1 METPSRDDIHQDDS
15 FEAIGAEL
23 SGARIAQGMQIAEV
37 AQLLRISKHYLK
49 DIEAGSFD
57 QLPGPTYV
65 SGYLRSYARV
75 VGLDAVALTN
85 RYREL
90 LNGETAAI
98 HYKFPVD
105 SQHPQRSGAM
115 VASIIVMFAIVGY
128 GGWYAM
134 GKPDLT
140 GWTGNDE
147 AVVANNVV
155 EEAASKG
162 GTPAAIISADSG
174 LDVADVDAFTGALE
188 TDGET
193 GADVASTSLV
203 EDDAQAV
210 RAEGG
215 TADLAATATTD
226 SPAVAETGLSADPG
240 SVDLADATQTDPG
253 QTGSG
258 QTDTGQTD
266 TGQTDSGQTVSDQT
280 DGAINLQA
288 DAALQSSQTPV
299 TQTASLAESDPA
311 APTSSTGSVED
322 TPAVADAS
330 AVLPNTITPA
340 QDLDS
345 ESSLSGVAYA
355 GQPDMATEI
364 TIRATGTSWVEI
376 IRNNG
381 EEVMTR
387 LMRDGDIFTIDGR
400 ERLYLST
407 GNAGGIE
414 LVFSDGLTKS
424 VGEKGEI
431 LRDLPLDAERLRNQ
445 L

>member
-1 METPSRDDIHQDDS
+1 METPPRDSIQQDDS

-49 DIEAGSFD
+49 DLEAGAFD

-75 VGLDAVALTN
+75 VGVDAVALTN

-90 LNGETAAI
+90 LNGESAAI

-105 SQHPQRSGAM
+105 SQHPQQSGAM

-147 AVVANNVV
+147 AVVANSIV

-174 LDVADVDAFTGALE
+174 LDVADVDAFTGALQ

-203 EDDAQAV
+203 EDDA
-210 RAEGG
+210 
-215 TADLAATATTD
+215 L
-226 SPAVAETGLSADPG
+226 AVARGKQSNK
-240 SVDLADATQTDPG
+240 
-253 QTGSG
+253 SG
-258 QTDTGQTD
+258 W
-266 TGQTDSGQTVSDQT
+266 
-280 DGAINLQA
+280 AKN
-288 DAALQSSQTPV
+288 
-299 TQTASLAESDPA
+299 
-311 APTSSTGSVED
+311 
-322 TPAVADAS
+322 
-330 AVLPNTITPA
+330 
-340 QDLDS
+340 
-345 ESSLSGVAYA
+345 
-355 GQPDMATEI
+355 
-364 TIRATGTSWVEI
+364 
-376 IRNNG
+376 
-381 EEVMTR
+381 
-387 LMRDGDIFTIDGR
+387 
-400 ERLYLST
+400 
-407 GNAGGIE
+407 
-414 LVFSDGLTKS
+414 K
-424 VGEKGEI
+424 K
-431 LRDLPLDAERLRNQ
+431 
-445 L
+445 

>member
-15 FEAIGAEL
+15 FEAIGAQL
-23 SGARIAQGMQIAEV
+23 SCARIAQGMQIAEV

-193 GADVASTSLV
+193 GADVASTNLV

-240 SVDLADATQTDPG
+240 SVDLADAT
-253 QTGSG
+253 
-258 QTDTGQTD
+258 
-266 TGQTDSGQTVSDQT
+266 QTDSGQTVSDQT

>member
-226 SPAVAETGLSADPG
+226 SPTVAETGLSADPG
-240 SVDLADATQTDPG
+240 SVDLADATQTD
-253 QTGSG
+253 SG
-258 QTDTGQTD
+258 QTDTGQA
-266 TGQTDSGQTVSDQT
+266 DSGQTVSDQT

-311 APTSSTGSVED
+311 APTSSTGSAED

>member
-1 METPSRDDIHQDDS
+1 M
-15 FEAIGAEL
+15 
-23 SGARIAQGMQIAEV
+23 
-37 AQLLRISKHYLK
+37 
-49 DIEAGSFD
+49 
-57 QLPGPTYV
+57 
-65 SGYLRSYARV
+65 
-75 VGLDAVALTN
+75 DAVALTN

-90 LNGETAAI
+90 LNGQSVAI

-105 SQHPQRSGAM
+105 SKHPQQSGAM

-203 EDDAQAV
+203 EDDAQAL

-215 TADLAATATTD
+215 TADLAATAITESLTF
-226 SPAVAETGLSADPG
+226 AETGLSADPG
-240 SVDLADATQTDPG
+240 SVDLADSTQTDPG
-253 QTGSG
+253 QTGS
-258 QTDTGQTD
+258 
-266 TGQTDSGQTVSDQT
+266 GQTDSGQTVSDQT

-311 APTSSTGSVED
+311 APTSSTGSAED

>member
-15 FEAIGAEL
+15 FEAIGAVL

-49 DIEAGSFD
+49 DLEAGAFD

-90 LNGETAAI
+90 LDGESAAI

-140 GWTGNDE
+140 AWTGNDD

-188 TDGET
+188 TDGEA

-215 TADLAATATTD
+215 TADFAATAITE
-226 SPAVAETGLSADPG
+226 SPSVAETGLSADPG
-240 SVDLADATQTDPG
+240 SVDLADASQTDPG
-253 QTGSG
+253 QTL
-258 QTDTGQTD
+258 
-266 TGQTDSGQTVSDQT
+266 SDQT
-280 DGAINLQA
+280 DDAMNLQA
-288 DAALQSSQTPV
+288 DAASQSSQTPV

-311 APTSSTGSVED
+311 APTSSTGSAED
-322 TPAVADAS
+322 TRAVADTS

>member
-1 METPSRDDIHQDDS
+1 MGTPSRDDNRQDDS

-203 EDDAQAV
+203 EDDAQAL

-215 TADLAATATTD
+215 TADLAATAITE
-226 SPAVAETGLSADPG
+226 SPTFAETGLSADPG
-240 SVDLADATQTDPG
+240 SVDLADSTQTDPG

-258 QTDTGQTD
+258 QTDS
-266 TGQTDSGQTVSDQT
+266 GQTDSGQTVSDQT

-299 TQTASLAESDPA
+299 TKTASLAESDPA
-311 APTSSTGSVED
+311 APTSSTGSAED

>member
-105 SQHPQRSGAM
+105 NQHPQRSGAM

-203 EDDAQAV
+203 EDDAQAL

-215 TADLAATATTD
+215 TADLAATAITESLTF
-226 SPAVAETGLSADPG
+226 AETGLSADPG
-240 SVDLADATQTDPG
+240 SVDLADSTQTDPG

-258 QTDTGQTD
+258 QTDS
-266 TGQTDSGQTVSDQT
+266 GQTDSGQTVSDQT

-311 APTSSTGSVED
+311 APTSSTGSAED

>member
-23 SGARIAQGMQIAEV
+23 SCARIAQGMQIAEV

-203 EDDAQAV
+203 EDDAQAL

-215 TADLAATATTD
+215 TADLAATAITE
-226 SPAVAETGLSADPG
+226 SPTFAETGLSADPG
-240 SVDLADATQTDPG
+240 SVDLADSTQTDPG

-258 QTDTGQTD
+258 QTI
-266 TGQTDSGQTVSDQT
+266 SDQT

-311 APTSSTGSVED
+311 APTSSTGSAED

>member
-23 SGARIAQGMQIAEV
+23 SCARIAQGMQIAEV

-115 VASIIVMFAIVGY
+115 VASIIVIFAIVGY

-203 EDDAQAV
+203 EDDAQAL

-215 TADLAATATTD
+215 TADLAATAITESLTF
-226 SPAVAETGLSADPG
+226 AETGLSADPG
-240 SVDLADATQTDPG
+240 SVDLADSTQTDPD
-253 QTGSG
+253 QTGS
-258 QTDTGQTD
+258 
-266 TGQTDSGQTVSDQT
+266 GQTDSGQTVSDQT

-311 APTSSTGSVED
+311 APTSSTVSAED

>member
-1 METPSRDDIHQDDS
+1 MPSRDDIHQDDS

-98 HYKFPVD
+98 HYKFPVE

-134 GKPDLT
+134 GKPSLT

-203 EDDAQAV
+203 EDDAQAL

-215 TADLAATATTD
+215 TADLAATAITESSTF
-226 SPAVAETGLSADPG
+226 AETGLSADPG
-240 SVDLADATQTDPG
+240 SVDLADSAQTDP
-253 QTGSG
+253 
-258 QTDTGQTD
+258 
-266 TGQTDSGQTVSDQT
+266 GQTVSDQT

-311 APTSSTGSVED
+311 APTSSTGSAED

-340 QDLDS
+340 RDLDS

>member
-23 SGARIAQGMQIAEV
+23 SCARIAQGMQIAEV

-203 EDDAQAV
+203 EDDAQALRV
-210 RAEGG
+210 EGG
-215 TADLAATATTD
+215 TADLAATAITE
-226 SPAVAETGLSADPG
+226 SPTFAEIGLSADPG
-240 SVDLADATQTDPG
+240 SVDLADSTQTDP
-253 QTGSG
+253 
-258 QTDTGQTD
+258 
-266 TGQTDSGQTVSDQT
+266 GQTDSGQTVSDQT

-288 DAALQSSQTPV
+288 DAALQSSQTSV

-311 APTSSTGSVED
+311 APTSSTGSAED

>member
-1 METPSRDDIHQDDS
+1 METPSRDDNHQDDS
-15 FEAIGAEL
+15 FEAIGAEFA
-23 SGARIAQGMQIAEV
+23 GARIAQGMQIAEV

-49 DIEAGSFD
+49 HLEAGAFD

-75 VGLDAVALTN
+75 VGVDAVALTN

-90 LNGETAAI
+90 LNGESAAI

-203 EDDAQAV
+203 EDDAQAL

-215 TADLAATATTD
+215 TADLAATAITE
-226 SPAVAETGLSADPG
+226 SPTFAETGLSADPG
-240 SVDLADATQTDPG
+240 SVDLADSTQTDPG
-253 QTGSG
+253 QTGS
-258 QTDTGQTD
+258 
-266 TGQTDSGQTVSDQT
+266 GQTDSGQTVSDQT

-311 APTSSTGSVED
+311 APTSSTVSAED

>member
-15 FEAIGAEL
+15 FEAIGAVL
-23 SGARIAQGMQIAEV
+23 SDARNAQGMQIAEV

-49 DIEAGSFD
+49 DLEAGAFD

-75 VGLDAVALTN
+75 IGLDAVALTN

-90 LNGETAAI
+90 LNGESAAI

-105 SQHPQRSGAM
+105 SQHPQQSGAM
-115 VASIIVMFAIVGY
+115 VASIIVIFAIVGY

-140 GWTGNDE
+140 GWTGKDE

-155 EEAASKG
+155 EEAASNG
-162 GTPAAIISADSG
+162 GTPAAIVSADSG
-174 LDVADVDAFTGALE
+174 LDVADVDLFTGALE

-193 GADVASTSLV
+193 GADVALTSLV
-203 EDDAQAV
+203 EDDAQAL

-215 TADLAATATTD
+215 TADLAATAITE
-226 SPAVAETGLSADPG
+226 SPTVAETGLSADQG
-240 SVDLADATQTDPG
+240 SVDLADAT
-253 QTGSG
+253 
-258 QTDTGQTD
+258 
-266 TGQTDSGQTVSDQT
+266 QTDSGQTVSDQT

-288 DAALQSSQTPV
+288 DAASQSSQTPV

-311 APTSSTGSVED
+311 APTSSTGSAED
-322 TPAVADAS
+322 TQAVADAS

-340 QDLDS
+340 QDFDI
-345 ESSLSGVAYA
+345 ESSISGVAYA

-364 TIRATGTSWVEI
+364 TIRATSASWVEI

-424 VGEKGEI
+424 LGEKGEI

>member
-23 SGARIAQGMQIAEV
+23 SCARIAQGMQIAEV

-203 EDDAQAV
+203 EDDAQAL

-215 TADLAATATTD
+215 TADLAATAITE
-226 SPAVAETGLSADPG
+226 SPTFAETGLSADPG
-240 SVDLADATQTDPG
+240 GVNLADATQTD
-253 QTGSG
+253 
-258 QTDTGQTD
+258 
-266 TGQTDSGQTVSDQT
+266 SDQT
-280 DGAINLQA
+280 DSAINRQA
-288 DAALQSSQTPV
+288 DVASQSPQTPV

-311 APTSSTGSVED
+311 APTSSTGSAED

>member
-15 FEAIGAEL
+15 FEAIGAVL
-23 SGARIAQGMQIAEV
+23 SDARNAQGMQIAEV

-49 DIEAGSFD
+49 DLEAGAFD

-75 VGLDAVALTN
+75 IGLDAVALTN

-90 LNGETAAI
+90 LNGESAAI

-105 SQHPQRSGAM
+105 SQHPQQSGAM
-115 VASIIVMFAIVGY
+115 AASIIVIFAIVGY

-140 GWTGNDE
+140 GWTGKDE

-155 EEAASKG
+155 EEAASNG
-162 GTPAAIISADSG
+162 GTPAAIVSADSG
-174 LDVADVDAFTGALE
+174 LDVADVDLFTGALE

-193 GADVASTSLV
+193 GADVALTSLV
-203 EDDAQAV
+203 EDDAQAL

-215 TADLAATATTD
+215 TADLAATAITE
-226 SPAVAETGLSADPG
+226 SPTVAETGLSADQG
-240 SVDLADATQTDPG
+240 SVDLADAT
-253 QTGSG
+253 
-258 QTDTGQTD
+258 
-266 TGQTDSGQTVSDQT
+266 QTDSGQTVSDQT

-288 DAALQSSQTPV
+288 DAASQSSQTPV

-311 APTSSTGSVED
+311 APTSSTGSAED
-322 TPAVADAS
+322 TQAVADAS

-340 QDLDS
+340 QDFDI
-345 ESSLSGVAYA
+345 ESSISGVAYA

-364 TIRATGTSWVEI
+364 TIRATSASWVEI

-424 VGEKGEI
+424 LGEKGEI

>member
-193 GADVASTSLV
+193 GADVASTSLG
-203 EDDAQAV
+203 EDDAQAL

-215 TADLAATATTD
+215 TADLAATAITE
-226 SPAVAETGLSADPG
+226 SPTFAETGLSADPG
-240 SVDLADATQTDPG
+240 SVDLADSTQTDPG
-253 QTGSG
+253 QTGS
-258 QTDTGQTD
+258 
-266 TGQTDSGQTVSDQT
+266 GQTDSGQTVSDQT

-311 APTSSTGSVED
+311 ALTSSTGSAED

>member
-15 FEAIGAEL
+15 FEAIGADL
-23 SGARIAQGMQIAEV
+23 SCARIAQGMQIAEV

-49 DIEAGSFD
+49 DIEAGSFE

-203 EDDAQAV
+203 EDDAQAL

-215 TADLAATATTD
+215 TADLAATTITE
-226 SPAVAETGLSADPG
+226 SPTFAETGLSADPG
-240 SVDLADATQTDPG
+240 SVDLAVST
-253 QTGSG
+253 
-258 QTDTGQTD
+258 
-266 TGQTDSGQTVSDQT
+266 QTDSGQTVSDQTVSDQT

-311 APTSSTGSVED
+311 APTSSTGSAED

>member
-23 SGARIAQGMQIAEV
+23 SCARIAQGMQIAEV

-203 EDDAQAV
+203 EDDAQAL

-215 TADLAATATTD
+215 TADLAATAITE
-226 SPAVAETGLSADPG
+226 SPTFAEIGLSADPG
-240 SVDLADATQTDPG
+240 SVDLADSTQTDPG
-253 QTGSG
+253 QTGS
-258 QTDTGQTD
+258 
-266 TGQTDSGQTVSDQT
+266 GQTDSGQTVSDQT

-311 APTSSTGSVED
+311 APTSSTGSAED

>member
-23 SGARIAQGMQIAEV
+23 SRARIAQGMQIAEV

-266 TGQTDSGQTVSDQT
+266 SGQTVSDQT

-311 APTSSTGSVED
+311 APTSSTGSAED

>member
-23 SGARIAQGMQIAEV
+23 SCARIAQGMQIAEV

-203 EDDAQAV
+203 EDDAQAL

-215 TADLAATATTD
+215 TADLAATAITE
-226 SPAVAETGLSADPG
+226 SPTFAETGLSADPG
-240 SVDLADATQTDPG
+240 SVDLADSTQTDPG
-253 QTGSG
+253 QTGS
-258 QTDTGQTD
+258 
-266 TGQTDSGQTVSDQT
+266 GQTDSGQTVSDQT

>member
-1 METPSRDDIHQDDS
+1 METPSRDDIHQDNS

-49 DIEAGSFD
+49 DLEAGAFD

-90 LNGETAAI
+90 LNGESAAI

-115 VASIIVMFAIVGY
+115 VASIVVIFVIVGY

-174 LDVADVDAFTGALE
+174 LDVADVDAFTGVLE
-188 TDGET
+188 IDGET

-203 EDDAQAV
+203 EDDVQAV
-210 RAEGG
+210 RAEGS

-226 SPAVAETGLSADPG
+226 PPAVAETGLSADPG
-240 SVDLADATQTDPG
+240 SVDSADATQTDPG
-253 QTGSG
+253 QT
-258 QTDTGQTD
+258 DP
-266 TGQTDSGQTVSDQT
+266 GQTVSDQT

-288 DAALQSSQTPV
+288 DAASQSSQTPV
-299 TQTASLAESDPA
+299 IKTASLAESDPA
-311 APTSSTGSVED
+311 APTSSTSSAED
-322 TPAVADAS
+322 TRAVADAS
-330 AVLPNTITPA
+330 VVLPNTITPA

-345 ESSLSGVAYA
+345 ESSLSSVAYA

>member
-23 SGARIAQGMQIAEV
+23 SCARIAQGMQIAEV

-115 VASIIVMFAIVGY
+115 VASIIVIFAIVGY

-203 EDDAQAV
+203 EDDAQAL

-215 TADLAATATTD
+215 TADLAATAITESLTF
-226 SPAVAETGLSADPG
+226 AETGLSADPG
-240 SVDLADATQTDPG
+240 SVDLADSTQTDPG
-253 QTGSG
+253 QTGS
-258 QTDTGQTD
+258 
-266 TGQTDSGQTVSDQT
+266 GQTDSGQTVSDQT

-311 APTSSTGSVED
+311 APTSSTGSAED

>member
-1 METPSRDDIHQDDS
+1 METPSRDDIHRDDC

-23 SGARIAQGMQIAEV
+23 SCARIAQGMQIAEV

-90 LNGETAAI
+90 LNDETAAI

-203 EDDAQAV
+203 EDDAQAL

-215 TADLAATATTD
+215 TADLAATAITE
-226 SPAVAETGLSADPG
+226 SPTFAETGLSADPG
-240 SVDLADATQTDPG
+240 SVDLADSTQTDPG
-253 QTGSG
+253 QTGS
-258 QTDTGQTD
+258 
-266 TGQTDSGQTVSDQT
+266 GQTDSGQTVSDQT

-311 APTSSTGSVED
+311 APTSSTGSAED

>member
-1 METPSRDDIHQDDS
+1 MESPSRDDIRQDDS

-23 SGARIAQGMQIAEV
+23 SAARVAQGIQIAEIG
-37 AQLLRISKHYLK
+37 QLLRISKHYLK
-49 DIEAGSFD
+49 DLEAGAFD
-57 QLPGPTYV
+57 RLPGATYV
-65 SGYLRSYARV
+65 SGYLRSYARA
-75 VGLDAVALTN
+75 VGLDEVALTN
-85 RYREL
+85 RYRAL
-90 LNGETAAI
+90 LNGENAAI
-98 HYKFPVD
+98 QYKFPID

-134 GKPDLT
+134 GKPDLIAL
-140 GWTGNDE
+140 TGNDD
-147 AVVANNVV
+147 VVAATSVV

-188 TDGET
+188 TDGEA
-193 GADVASTSLV
+193 GADLASASPSA
-203 EDDAQAV
+203 DDAEATQP
-210 RAEGG
+210 EGD
-215 TADLAATATTD
+215 TADLAAAATTE
-226 SPAVAETGLSADPG
+226 SPAIPGAGLSADTE
-240 SVDLADATQTDPG
+240 SADLANATPTDLNQTA
-253 QTGSG
+253 
-258 QTDTGQTD
+258 
-266 TGQTDSGQTVSDQT
+266 
-280 DGAINLQA
+280 GAA
-288 DAALQSSQTPV
+288 TPPTDAASQSPQTPQTPV
-299 TQTASLAESDPA
+299 TAVASLDEGAPA
-311 APTSSTGSVED
+311 APTTSTGPAED
-322 TPAVADAS
+322 TQAVADAS
-330 AVLPNTITPA
+330 TALPATTAPA
-340 QDLDS
+340 QGLDGD
-345 ESSLSGVAYA
+345 SSLSGVAYA
-355 GQPDMATEI
+355 GQPNLATEI

-387 LMRDGDIFTIDGR
+387 LMRDGDIVKIDGR

>member
-23 SGARIAQGMQIAEV
+23 SCARIAQGMQIAEV

-115 VASIIVMFAIVGY
+115 VASIIVMFASVGY

-203 EDDAQAV
+203 EDDAQAL

-215 TADLAATATTD
+215 TADLAATAITE
-226 SPAVAETGLSADPG
+226 SPTFAETGLSADPG
-240 SVDLADATQTDPG
+240 SVDLADSTQTDPG
-253 QTGSG
+253 QTG
-258 QTDTGQTD
+258 
-266 TGQTDSGQTVSDQT
+266 SGQTVSDQT

-311 APTSSTGSVED
+311 APTSSTGSAED

>member
-266 TGQTDSGQTVSDQT
+266 SGQTVSDQT

-364 TIRATGTSWVEI
+364 TIRATATSWVEI

>member
-23 SGARIAQGMQIAEV
+23 SCARIAQGMQIAEV

-98 HYKFPVD
+98 HYKFLVD

-203 EDDAQAV
+203 EDDAQAL

-215 TADLAATATTD
+215 TADLAATAITE
-226 SPAVAETGLSADPG
+226 SPTFAETGLSADPG
-240 SVDLADATQTDPG
+240 SVDLADSTQTDPG
-253 QTGSG
+253 QTDS
-258 QTDTGQTD
+258 
-266 TGQTDSGQTVSDQT
+266 GQTDSGQTVSEQT

-288 DAALQSSQTPV
+288 DAALQSSQTLV

-311 APTSSTGSVED
+311 APTSSTGSAED

>member
-203 EDDAQAV
+203 EDDAQAL

-215 TADLAATATTD
+215 TADLAATAIPE
-226 SPAVAETGLSADPG
+226 SPTFAETGLSADPG
-240 SVDLADATQTDPG
+240 SVDLADSTQTDPG

-258 QTDTGQTD
+258 QTDS
-266 TGQTDSGQTVSDQT
+266 GQTDSGQTVSDQT

-311 APTSSTGSVED
+311 APTSSTGSAED

>member
-23 SGARIAQGMQIAEV
+23 SCARIAQGMQIAEV

-128 GGWYAM
+128 GAWYAM
-134 GKPDLT
+134 GKPNLT
-140 GWTGNDE
+140 GWIGKEE
-147 AVVANNVV
+147 AVVANKVV

-203 EDDAQAV
+203 EDDAQAL

-215 TADLAATATTD
+215 TADLAATAITE
-226 SPAVAETGLSADPG
+226 SPTFAETGLSADPG
-240 SVDLADATQTDPG
+240 SVDLADSTQTDP
-253 QTGSG
+253 
-258 QTDTGQTD
+258 
-266 TGQTDSGQTVSDQT
+266 GQTDSGQTVSEQT

-288 DAALQSSQTPV
+288 DAALQSSQTLV

-311 APTSSTGSVED
+311 APTSSTGSAED

-424 VGEKGEI
+424 VGERGEI

>member
-23 SGARIAQGMQIAEV
+23 SCARIAQGMQIAEV

-203 EDDAQAV
+203 EDDAQAL

-215 TADLAATATTD
+215 TADLAATAITE
-226 SPAVAETGLSADPG
+226 SPTFAETGLSADPG
-240 SVDLADATQTDPG
+240 SVDLADSTQTDPG
-253 QTGSG
+253 QTGS
-258 QTDTGQTD
+258 
-266 TGQTDSGQTVSDQT
+266 GQTDSGQTVSDQT

-299 TQTASLAESDPA
+299 TRTASLAESDPA
-311 APTSSTGSVED
+311 APTSSTGSAED

>member
-23 SGARIAQGMQIAEV
+23 SCARIAQGMQIAEV

-240 SVDLADATQTDPG
+240 SVDLADATQTD
-253 QTGSG
+253 SG
-258 QTDTGQTD
+258 QTDTGQA
-266 TGQTDSGQTVSDQT
+266 DSGQTVSDQT

>member
-23 SGARIAQGMQIAEV
+23 SSARIAQGMQIAEV

-49 DIEAGSFD
+49 DLEAGAFD

-65 SGYLRSYARV
+65 SGYLRSYAGV
-75 VGLDAVALTN
+75 IGVDAVALTN

-90 LNGETAAI
+90 LNVESASI

-115 VASIIVMFAIVGY
+115 VASIVVMFAIVGY

-134 GKPDLT
+134 GKPDLN

-174 LDVADVDAFTGALE
+174 LDVADVDAFTGSLE

-193 GADVASTSLV
+193 GVNVASTSLV

-210 RAEGG
+210 RGEGG
-215 TADLAATATTD
+215 TGELAATATTE
-226 SPAVAETGLSADPG
+226 SLAVAETDLSAEPG
-240 SVDLADATQTDPG
+240 NIDLADAT
-253 QTGSG
+253 
-258 QTDTGQTD
+258 
-266 TGQTDSGQTVSDQT
+266 QTDSGQTVSDRT
-280 DGAINLQA
+280 DSAINLQA
-288 DAALQSSQTPV
+288 DAASQSSQMPATE
-299 TQTASLAESDPA
+299 TASLAEDDPA
-311 APTSSTGSVED
+311 TPTSSTGSAED
-322 TPAVADAS
+322 TRATANSSAAS
-330 AVLPNTITPA
+330 SETITPG
-340 QDLDS
+340 QDLGS
-345 ESSLSGVAYA
+345 ETSLAGVAYA

-387 LMRDGDIFTIDGR
+387 LMRDGDIFAIDGR

>member
-23 SGARIAQGMQIAEV
+23 SCARIAQGMQIAEV

-155 EEAASKG
+155 EEAANKG

-203 EDDAQAV
+203 EDDAQAL

-215 TADLAATATTD
+215 TADLAATAITE
-226 SPAVAETGLSADPG
+226 SPTFAETGLSADPG
-240 SVDLADATQTDPG
+240 SVDLADSTQTDPG

-258 QTDTGQTD
+258 QTD
-266 TGQTDSGQTVSDQT
+266 SGQTVSEQT

-311 APTSSTGSVED
+311 APTSSTGSAED

>member
-1 METPSRDDIHQDDS
+1 METPSRDDNHQDDS

-23 SGARIAQGMQIAEV
+23 SGARIEQGMQIAEV

-49 DIEAGSFD
+49 DLEAGSFD

-203 EDDAQAV
+203 EDDAQAL

-215 TADLAATATTD
+215 TADLAATAITE
-226 SPAVAETGLSADPG
+226 SPTFAEIGLSADPG
-240 SVDLADATQTDPG
+240 SVDLADSTQTDPG
-253 QTGSG
+253 QTGS
-258 QTDTGQTD
+258 
-266 TGQTDSGQTVSDQT
+266 GQTDSGQTVSDQT

-311 APTSSTGSVED
+311 APTSSTGSAED

>member
-23 SGARIAQGMQIAEV
+23 SCARIAQGMQIAEV

-203 EDDAQAV
+203 EDDAQAL

-215 TADLAATATTD
+215 TADLAATAITESLTF
-226 SPAVAETGLSADPG
+226 AETGLSADPG
-240 SVDLADATQTDPG
+240 SVDLADSTQTDPG
-253 QTGSG
+253 QTGS
-258 QTDTGQTD
+258 
-266 TGQTDSGQTVSDQT
+266 GQTDSGQTVSDQT

-299 TQTASLAESDPA
+299 TRTASLAESDPA
-311 APTSSTGSVED
+311 APTSSTGSAED

>member
-23 SGARIAQGMQIAEV
+23 SCARIAQGMQIAEV

-240 SVDLADATQTDPG
+240 SVDLADATQTDSG
-253 QTGSG
+253 QTGS
-258 QTDTGQTD
+258 
-266 TGQTDSGQTVSDQT
+266 GQTDSGQTVSDQT

-311 APTSSTGSVED
+311 APTSSTGSAED

>member
-15 FEAIGAEL
+15 FEAIGAVL

-49 DIEAGSFD
+49 DLEAGAFD

-90 LNGETAAI
+90 LDGESAAI

-140 GWTGNDE
+140 AWTGNDD

-188 TDGET
+188 TDGEA

-215 TADLAATATTD
+215 TADFAATAITE
-226 SPAVAETGLSADPG
+226 SPSVAETGLSADPG
-240 SVDLADATQTDPG
+240 SVDLADASQTDPD
-253 QTGSG
+253 QTL
-258 QTDTGQTD
+258 
-266 TGQTDSGQTVSDQT
+266 SDQT
-280 DGAINLQA
+280 DDAMNLQA
-288 DAALQSSQTPV
+288 DAASQSSQTPV

-311 APTSSTGSVED
+311 APTSSTGSAED
-322 TPAVADAS
+322 TRAVADTS